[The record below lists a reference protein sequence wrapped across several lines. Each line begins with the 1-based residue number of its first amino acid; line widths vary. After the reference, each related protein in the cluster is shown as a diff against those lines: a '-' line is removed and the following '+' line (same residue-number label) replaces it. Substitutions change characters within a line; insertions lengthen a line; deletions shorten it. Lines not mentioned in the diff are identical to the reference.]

1 MLEALIICFV
11 MCGILIAASI
21 VFRNDIKKVMLF
33 GVLAAFVGL
42 LIAGFGV
49 PVTKFVEGLF
59 GYFDAIL
66 YAIAGTAFVGILY
79 GNGTLKWILSRITT
93 IKSGFVKSFLLVLFV
108 ALPGMISGMATV
120 SLLTAGTLAG
130 AYLIENGMSKKKVVA
145 FVALSAVTGM
155 LLPPYSMIAMVFMS
169 NTIAGASLPLLV
181 LGLPLLVATAI
192 VFTKPVAKAEPAEDA
207 EAVATPGSFTCLI
220 PLFIAL
226 ALYLWYDFL
235 KAVLPFLGLPLIAL
249 IGCVFAIIFQA
260 GKRTNPITDAGELI
274 AKVSPLLAAVAIA
287 GFVQATAARC
297 GVTGTLSSIAFQMG
311 GAPLTTIIG
320 FAVTAVIGIFAGWF
334 PALTIGF
341 IAMRFG
347 GGSFSVSLAYAAL
360 LAVVMLFTVKNNF
373 FDRTAA
379 LIAPEGP
386 HENSWQNLK
395 SVMIP
400 ALVLIA
406 MMIVYLFATSAVM
419 SLRV

>member
-1 MLEALIICFV
+1 
-11 MCGILIAASI
+11 
-21 VFRNDIKKVMLF
+21 MLF

-49 PVTKFVEGLF
+49 PVTKLVEGLF

-66 YAIAGTAFVGILY
+66 YAIVGTALVGILY
-79 GNGTLKWILSRITT
+79 GNGTLKWILSRIAKV
-93 IKSGFVKSFLLVLFV
+93 KSGLVKSLLLVLFI

-130 AYLIENGMSKKKVVA
+130 TYLIENGMSKKKAVA
-145 FVALSAVTGM
+145 FAALGAIIGM
-155 LLPPYSMIAMVFMS
+155 LLPPYSMLVMIFMS

-181 LGLPLLVATAI
+181 LGLPLFVATAI
-192 VFTKPVAKAEPAEDA
+192 VFTKPVTKVESAEGA
-207 EAVATPGSFTCLI
+207 EAAAVPGGFTCFI
-220 PLFIAL
+220 PLIVVL

-249 IGCVFAIIFQA
+249 IGCVLAVIFPA

-287 GFVQATAARC
+287 GFVQATVARC
-297 GVTGTLSSIAFQMG
+297 GVTGALSSIAFQMG

-320 FAVTAVIGIFAGWF
+320 FVVTAVIGIFAGWF
-334 PALTIGF
+334 PALTVGS

-347 GGSFSVSLAYAAL
+347 GSSFSANLAYAAL
-360 LAVVMLFTVKNNF
+360 LAVVMLFTFKNNL
-373 FDRTAA
+373 FDQTAA
-379 LIAPEGP
+379 LLTPEEP
-386 HENSWQNLK
+386 HESSWQNLK
-395 SVMIP
+395 GAMIP

-406 MMIVYLFATSAVM
+406 MMIVYLFATSAIT